1 MQTKFDNSG
10 RVVTVT
16 YETNRGGIREVSG
29 VIVERPVFGDT
40 SAPYR
45 IRTSNGDIWARLN
58 GEVSTID
65 RRIGY
70 TIKITRESESL

>member
-10 RVVTVT
+10 RIVTVT

-29 VIVERPVFGDT
+29 VIVERPVFSDT

-45 IRTSNGDIWARLN
+45 IRTSNGDVWARLN
-58 GEVSTID
+58 GEVSTN
-65 RRIGY
+65 RRLGY
-70 TIKITRESESL
+70 TITIKAA

>member
-1 MQTKFDNSG
+1 MKTILDNSN
-10 RVVTVT
+10 REVTVK
-16 YETNRGGIREVSG
+16 YETNRGGIKTIRG

-45 IRTSNGDIWARLN
+45 IRTKNGDIWARLG

-65 RRIGY
+65 RRLGY
-70 TIKITRESESL
+70 TIKLDAA

>member
-1 MQTKFDNSG
+1 MQTKFDKSG

-29 VIVERPVFGDT
+29 VIAERPVFGDK

-45 IRTSNGDIWARLN
+45 IRTKGGDIWARLG

-70 TIKITRESESL
+70 TIKIEAA